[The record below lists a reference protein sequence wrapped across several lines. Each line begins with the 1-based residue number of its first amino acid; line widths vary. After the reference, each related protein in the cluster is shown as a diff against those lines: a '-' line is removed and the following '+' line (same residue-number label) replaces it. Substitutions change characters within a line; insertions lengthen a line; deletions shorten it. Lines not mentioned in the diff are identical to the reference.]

1 MINAL
6 LYLLVR
12 PLVGLIAGAAAGK
25 LFAREGDPLNRNVAV
40 FVALLIIGL
49 SWLHAWHV
57 LGSVAAAH
65 TASGR

>member
-1 MINAL
+1 MMNAL
-6 LYLLVR
+6 LYVLLLPV
-12 PLVGLIAGAAAGK
+12 LGLIAGAAAGK

-57 LGSVAAAH
+57 LGSAAAAH
-65 TASGR
+65 TVSGR